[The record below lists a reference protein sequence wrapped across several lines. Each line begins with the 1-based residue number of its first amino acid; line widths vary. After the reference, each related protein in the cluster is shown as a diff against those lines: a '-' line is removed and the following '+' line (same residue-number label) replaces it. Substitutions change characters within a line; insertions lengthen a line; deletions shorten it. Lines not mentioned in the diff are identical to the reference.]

1 MKRAVAASCCLLL
14 CGRAWSFSVT
24 MPTDT
29 PVTLDFDDLE
39 RRERRP
45 DPPAREREP
54 REYREPSASS
64 ADPAEALAA
73 LAAILAAPVV
83 IVGGAIYLAG
93 KRFTDWLEE
102 TRRAREDA
110 RLREEERRRLME
122 EERRR
127 LEAVT
132 AELDARSEAGR
143 ERAYASLEVL
153 LDALASE
160 ADAGEFEFS
169 YEGLALETE
178 RVVKL
183 RSGKNKFARG
193 HVARPIVPN
202 DPPSRHPGALQ
213 RSHRV
218 GKLVQSAESRRMRLW
233 SQTLPRREER
243 IPDGRRVA
251 FDDSQQCDGSQR
263 SRAARHE
270 DRRRAA

>member
-102 TRRAREDA
+102 TRRAWQPETSSCRGTSGTSST
-110 RLREEERRRLME
+110 RR
-122 EERRR
+122 
-127 LEAVT
+127 
-132 AELDARSEAGR
+132 
-143 ERAYASLEVL
+143 
-153 LDALASE
+153 
-160 ADAGEFEFS
+160 
-169 YEGLALETE
+169 
-178 RVVKL
+178 
-183 RSGKNKFARG
+183 
-193 HVARPIVPN
+193 
-202 DPPSRHPGALQ
+202 SRHATPGASSASC
-213 RSHRV
+213 RGRCCAAPSSRAPEI
-218 GKLVQSAESRRMRLW
+218 GNSRTRTGTRRTPNGTPWSGQSACATATRTTRR
-233 SQTLPRREER
+233 
-243 IPDGRRVA
+243 
-251 FDDSQQCDGSQR
+251 C
-263 SRAARHE
+263 AAT
-270 DRRRAA
+270 